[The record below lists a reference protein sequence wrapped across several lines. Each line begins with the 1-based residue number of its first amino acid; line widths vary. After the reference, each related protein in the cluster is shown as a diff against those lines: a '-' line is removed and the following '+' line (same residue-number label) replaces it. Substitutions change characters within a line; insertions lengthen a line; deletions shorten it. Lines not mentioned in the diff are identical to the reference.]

1 MTSRQSDFDPRY
13 NPAYQRGGIEAGYE
27 QMVEEPPQV
36 VEISDSGPQH
46 SQTAARQDWAG
57 LEQRQ
62 RRYRI
67 AAWTLAAGLLVLGLF
82 GLFADLVFPPEPGY
96 MVPNSSGY
104 VTEPWSQRLR
114 WAAPNLIMLG
124 ALAAI
129 VQLYLEQTQL
139 FRLRTGRR
147 PGSS

>member
-13 NPAYQRGGIEAGYE
+13 DPAYQRGGIEAGFE
-27 QMVEEPPQV
+27 QMVEAPPQV
-36 VEISDSGPQH
+36 VEISDTGGQQPQ
-46 SQTAARQDWAG
+46 AGARQAWAG

-82 GLFADLVFPPEPGY
+82 GLFADMIIPPDPSY
-96 MVPNSSGY
+96 LQPNNYGY
-104 VTEPWSQRLR
+104 VVEPWTQRLR

-124 ALAAI
+124 ALAAV
-129 VQLYLEQTQL
+129 VQLYLEQSQI
-139 FRLRTGRR
+139 FRLRTGR
-147 PGSS
+147 